1 MKPADMRPADM
12 RPAEPLPV
20 REPAVA
26 GRAALEADPGLCFAA
41 PALEPAVITPYLA
54 ELLGPLELRCAE
66 LLRHKPGRRALVGY
80 TLSRP
85 EGVLRVL
92 GKVRAKGTDVKTH
105 ALQTALWRRGF
116 DDSSR
121 DGLSVAEPLGVL
133 EPFRMTL
140 QRAVPG
146 ANLET
151 LLHPDAAPLMR
162 RVAEAAHKLH
172 RTAVPTSRCHT
183 VADELAILRRQLGAV
198 RDAQPYYGAR
208 LSRVLAACEGVA
220 EGLLGAVPAT
230 LHRDFYPEQ
239 LLVDGGRL
247 YLLDLDLCARGD
259 PALDLGNF
267 AAHLREHALR
277 VRDDADALSGLE
289 HALTEHYCALTGVSA
304 GAVAAYT
311 TLSLA
316 RHIAISQRL
325 PSRRHLT
332 GTLLA
337 LTEAR
342 LGLSLR

>member
-1 MKPADMRPADM
+1 MRSADIK
-12 RPAEPLPV
+12 PAEPLPV
-20 REPAVA
+20 REPTVS
-26 GRAALEADPGLCFAA
+26 GRADLEADPGLCFAA
-41 PALEPAVITPYLA
+41 SALEPAVITPYLT
-54 ELLGPLELRCAE
+54 ELLGPLELRRAE

-80 TLSRP
+80 TLSWP

-92 GKVRAKGTDVKTH
+92 GKVRAKGTDTKTH

-116 DDSSR
+116 DDGSR

-133 EPFRMTL
+133 EPFHMTL

-146 ANLET
+146 VNLET
-151 LLHPDAAPLMR
+151 RLHPDAAPLMR
-162 RVAEAAHKLH
+162 RVAEAACKLH
-172 RTAVPTSRCHT
+172 QTPLPLSRCHT
-183 VADELAILRRQLGAV
+183 VHDELAILRRQLGVV
-198 RDAQPYYGAR
+198 RDAQPHYGAR

-220 EGLLGAVPAT
+220 EGLSDAPPAT
-230 LHRDFYPEQ
+230 LHRDLYPEQ

-259 PALDLGNF
+259 PALDIGNF

-277 VRDDADALSGLE
+277 VWGDADALSGLE
-289 HALTEHYCALTGVSA
+289 RALTEHYCALTGTPA

-325 PSRRHLT
+325 PERRHLT

-342 LGLSLR
+342 LALATDR